1 MKGIIYSTFANP
13 VLQINLL
20 ESHKEFILPLKKLAM
35 SKYKKEK
42 GVVKSNREGYQTN
55 FISKNKLCEDFI
67 SSIRNHICDYI
78 SNIGIKVPF
87 SLKVHRPWINVS
99 GPGSYNVAHCHG
111 ENHFSFVFYIQVPEK
126 SGNLIFDSPVLH
138 HKTNMIKHKS
148 YPFWNADSFIL
159 FPKVADLVVF
169 PSYMSHLVEP
179 NKSKKIRI
187 SLASNLDIA
196 HEV

>member
-1 MKGIIYSTFANP
+1 MKGMIYPAFANP
-13 VLQINLL
+13 ILQINLF

-35 SKYKKEK
+35 SHYKNIK
-42 GVVKSNREGYQTN
+42 GVEKSNRGGYQTN
-55 FISKNKLCEDFI
+55 FISNNKLCENFI
-67 SSIRNHICDYI
+67 NSIKNYICDYI
-78 SNIGIKVPF
+78 EKIGIKIPF
-87 SLKVHRPWINVS
+87 SFKIHRPWINVS
-99 GPGSYNVAHCHG
+99 GPNSYNVAHCHG

-126 SGNLIFDSPVLH
+126 SGNLVFDSPVLH
-138 HKTNMIKHKS
+138 HKTNMIKFQS
-148 YPFWNADSFIL
+148 YPFWNSDCFIIY
-159 FPKVADLVVF
+159 PKVGDLIVF